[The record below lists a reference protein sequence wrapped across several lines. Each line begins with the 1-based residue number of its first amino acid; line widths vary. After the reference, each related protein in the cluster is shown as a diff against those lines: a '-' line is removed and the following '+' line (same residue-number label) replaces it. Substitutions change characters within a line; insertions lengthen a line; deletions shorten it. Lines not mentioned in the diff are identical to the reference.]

1 VSAPV
6 ASKTGATGASKR
18 ILVKLYE
25 RKGFKAGADAHM
37 IATVDSRDD
46 QIPTGW
52 TYQLISAVLLKL
64 SREARRRQ
72 ERMISLNSRVSFLKF
87 KLS

>member
-1 VSAPV
+1 
-6 ASKTGATGASKR
+6 
-18 ILVKLYE
+18 
-25 RKGFKAGADAHM
+25 M